1 MTGFYGPAISLT
13 VTSSKFL
20 SSISQ
25 ELQMLRRSLTP
36 YSNSNLLA
44 LLIRHYRIIKCLD
57 FEEFSFWSRTIG
69 PSFIRVKHYYFTQLR
84 AKAAAKVAAPQLVLY
99 NNSTIV
105 FICAYAFRAFLH
117 RSVAKYGGY
126 KLTYQCRK

>member
-84 AKAAAKVAAPQLVLY
+84 AKAAAKVAAPQLVF
-99 NNSTIV
+99 
-105 FICAYAFRAFLH
+105 FIIIALLCLSLCL
-117 RSVAKYGGY
+117 SVRTHFVLFYIDP
-126 KLTYQCRK
+126 